1 MANIHITFHG
11 AMGGGAPVSACV
23 PFSSETITSSG
34 SNQVTTI
41 SADSG
46 DYVSVTALSDVYVSM
61 GASPNAATDAT
72 RYLIPAGA
80 TQTFGPASRGFKVAV
95 TDA

>member
-11 AMGGGAPVSACV
+11 AMGGGAPVSACA

-34 SNQVTTI
+34 SNQVTAI

-46 DYVSVTALSDVYVSM
+46 DYVSVAALSDVYVSI
-61 GASPNAATDAT
+61 GASPNAVSDE

-95 TDA
+95 VDA